1 MASQLPITRIQSSQ
15 KIEIATVDLVDG
27 VDKVALI
34 GAALQSRNLLVIAS
48 NQSAADGAKL
58 TSLRLEA
65 FSTLG
70 DGTELA
76 IDSNGVLVVASSV
89 DADTGEGV
97 ALTQAQSDK
106 INAVIVKERIAGQGQ
121 VTTDDSVD
129 PMQLMG
135 DTGKVGNQYL
145 LELERPEIGYEH
157 RRDTGVGRPKFYR
170 VVISVAGAAAKF
182 AVVSIQKHLDVSIP
196 PITKEIVA

>member
-76 IDSNGVLVVASSV
+76 IDSNGVLVVASCDV
-89 DADTGEGV
+89 TGTWRPHAHIRWCGPR
-97 ALTQAQSDK
+97 TFRSSG
-106 INAVIVKERIAGQGQ
+106 RGG
-121 VTTDDSVD
+121 
-129 PMQLMG
+129 
-135 DTGKVGNQYL
+135 GN
-145 LELERPEIGYEH
+145 G
-157 RRDTGVGRPKFYR
+157 
-170 VVISVAGAAAKF
+170 S
-182 AVVSIQKHLDVSIP
+182 
-196 PITKEIVA
+196 